1 MIIELSKCK
10 VHLKDELTWYQMQE
24 IQSELASGAKFAGT
38 GLSGFDGMAMLK
50 AKVRL
55 MSTIVEKI
63 EVGDKTQR
71 FSEEWLRSLSVADGN
86 KLDKEVGA
94 IAKKNQ

>member
-10 VHLKDELTWYQMQE
+10 VHLKEDITWYQMQE
-24 IQSELASGAKFAGT
+24 IQSELASGAKFAGA

-63 EVGDKTQR
+63 EVGEKTEK

-86 KLDKEVGA
+86 KLDKAVDT